1 MTSIYCYNLRGNQRT
16 AGEQSRKEGGKI
28 FGSGS
33 RNTVA
38 ILLLVKGAKD
48 VATTGSLRYRDI
60 GDYLTREDKLRIL
73 AAQDLETV
81 PWEGIIP
88 SSDGDWINQRDKRF
102 AKFQPISD
110 KVKKVEI
117 APIFEV
123 FSRGLET
130 GRDAWVY
137 RFSLSQ
143 LIEGVQASIE
153 FYNQQVTSY
162 AQHRKVAAITNP
174 TDRDVD
180 EFIDRDPSKISWNR
194 VDKIRLAKGTR
205 YSFAEQCVRE
215 ATYRPFCKQWVY
227 FDSQMNS
234 YLNQLPRISPSSEQ
248 ANIGFYITGTGADE
262 PFSVLMVDTIPDLHA
277 VGTRSVG
284 PFFPR
289 YSYRELAIDGGF
301 DFSATEPYER
311 VDNITDGALA
321 AYRKAY
327 SVPAI
332 TKDDIFFYTYA
343 LLHSPEYR
351 NVFAADLKRSV
362 PRIPKVQDF
371 HGFAAAGRKL
381 SELHLNYETATPYP
395 GIVEDVKGATS
406 STLAVEL
413 YRVTKMK
420 IPKVEGHPDRSTII
434 YNTRV
439 TLSNIP
445 EEAYRYQ
452 LGSRSAIEWIIDRYQ
467 VKTDAASGIVNDPND
482 WSDDPRYIIGLLK
495 RIVTISLETMKIVDA
510 LPALDLAE

>member
-1 MTSIYCYNLRGNQRT
+1 M
-16 AGEQSRKEGGKI
+16 
-28 FGSGS
+28 
-33 RNTVA
+33 
-38 ILLLVKGAKD
+38 KGAKD

-413 YRVTKMK
+413 YRRNIGRWLREGIKKRVERSPIIGEKDLPGLEMRNRALDGSADRTDLVIVFVFTRVEFTVLWLLSLRDVARPLKSLVRDNRSG
-420 IPKVEGHPDRSTII
+420 KVENLLYLAFPLLHVM
-434 YNTRV
+434 V
-439 TLSNIP
+439 TS
-445 EEAYRYQ
+445 
-452 LGSRSAIEWIIDRYQ
+452 GSRVRYEDNAPEFVADHQ
-467 VKTDAASGIVNDPND
+467 AAMAS
-482 WSDDPRYIIGLLK
+482 
-495 RIVTISLETMKIVDA
+495 SLIFPGPHLGGV
-510 LPALDLAE
+510 LP